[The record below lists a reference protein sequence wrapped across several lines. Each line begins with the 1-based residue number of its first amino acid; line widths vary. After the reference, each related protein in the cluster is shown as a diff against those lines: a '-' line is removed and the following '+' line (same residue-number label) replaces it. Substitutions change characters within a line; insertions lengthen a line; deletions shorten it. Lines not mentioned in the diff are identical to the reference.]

1 MKNRI
6 LNFVR
11 INKKTGERKDGGYMK
26 LIIND
31 DNRAELYFYGDIVS
45 NDGRKW
51 SYDDKTPSDVAE
63 FFRDLDGSTTV
74 DVYINSGGGD
84 VFAGIAIC
92 SILDRFEGEKIAHVD
107 GIAASIASV
116 IMCVCDKIKFATG
129 AQCMIHKPWTCA
141 IGDANEL
148 ARTIE
153 ILDMCEASIID
164 VYMKHVKEGV
174 TREILAE
181 KMEAETWFDAET
193 IKDIF
198 DVETENT
205 ARAAACANSEYYSRY
220 AHTPEDIAAAEP
232 INNKD
237 ADNDAATQE
246 AEEAA
251 ILEELEL
258 I

>member
-6 LNFVR
+6 LNFVK

-26 LIIND
+26 LIVND

-45 NDGRKW
+45 SKDWKW
-51 SYDDKTPSDVAE
+51 SQDDRAPSDVAE
-63 FFRDLDGSTTV
+63 FFRDLEGSEIV

-84 VFAGIAIC
+84 VFAGIAIAN
-92 SILDRFEGEKIAHVD
+92 ILERYEGQKIAHVD

-116 IMCVCDKIKFATG
+116 IMCACDKIVFATG
-129 AQCMIHKPWTCA
+129 AQCMIHKPWTYA
-141 IGDANEL
+141 YGNADDL
-148 ARTIE
+148 ASTIE
-153 ILDMCEASIID
+153 TLNMCEDSIID
-164 VYMKHVKEGV
+164 VYMKHAKEGV
-174 TREILAE
+174 TREMLAE
-181 KMEAETWFDAET
+181 KMKEETWFDADT
-193 IKDIF
+193 ITDIF
-198 DVETENT
+198 DVEKEEK
-205 ARAAACANSEYYSRY
+205 ARAAACVQSEYYARY
-220 AHTPEDIAAAEP
+220 AHTPDIIAAAEP
-232 INNKD
+232 INKD